1 MLIFCSWHAGGFDD
15 SFLTVL
21 TSFTGLA
28 LGQKHDTSHESW
40 GQFIS
45 GRQKIADTN
54 MTLQP
59 ESSKQ
64 ITWCTIRGWCR
75 WQRCSCG
82 FWCLPWPA
90 VWRCRAGLAL
100 SMAEE
105 EGSQGHHTQDCR
117 WSWSNHRHHAQAA
130 LKTRER
136 NSVSQCSQFAGFYP
150 LLISTVSLQSS
161 SGRRYLIYSYGT
173 RPSSF

>member
-1 MLIFCSWHAGGFDD
+1 MLIFCSWHPQSKMGVWWLFPPYRPYFFYGTCIGAEAWHLPWILGAID
-15 SFLTVL
+15 LWE
-21 TSFTGLA
+21 A
-28 LGQKHDTSHESW
+28 L
-40 GQFIS
+40 

-105 EGSQGHHTQDCR
+105 EGPHGHHTQDCR
-117 WSWSNHRHHAQAA
+117 WSWSNHRHAGLPA
-130 LKTRER
+130 LETRER
-136 NSVSQCSQFAGFYP
+136 NTG
-150 LLISTVSLQSS
+150 LLQANYYHI
-161 SGRRYLIYSYGT
+161 GI
-173 RPSSF
+173 